1 MEKQEEIKMKKV
13 SSTIRSLMI
22 LGIIFS
28 FVGVNSVSAT
38 PAGTDKGTGC
48 YVRVGTGEDDYV
60 LDNTCTAHEALKF
73 DDEGNFEF
81 YVYQDHGQLPE
92 GSWRP
97 SQAFR
102 STYEQCFN
110 TSFGVMCGIVTE
122 MVSPSGEYKS
132 SFNS

>member
-1 MEKQEEIKMKKV
+1 MKKV
-13 SSTIRSLMI
+13 SSTIKTLVV

-28 FVGVNSVSAT
+28 FIGVTSVSAT
-38 PAGTDKGTGC
+38 RAVPDKGTGC
-48 YVRVGTGEDDYV
+48 FVRVGTGDNDYV
-60 LDNTCTAHEALKF
+60 FDTTCTAHDALKF

-102 STYEQCFN
+102 STFEQCFN
-110 TSFGVMCGIVTE
+110 TSFGVICGIATE
-122 MVSPSGEYKS
+122 TVSPSGEYKS
-132 SFNS
+132 SFNSY